1 MKEILIFGS
10 GGHSR
15 IILSEIVQIKDY
27 RVIGFVDENIKK
39 GTIIESYK
47 NKKYKVVSNI
57 KGINKLLNK
66 NTFGIIG
73 IGSNFIRKEV
83 AKKINK
89 IYKNFN
95 WVTIISKNS
104 TINGNVRIG
113 KGSLI
118 VSGSV
123 INTGTKIGEHCLI
136 NTSSSID
143 HDNTFKNYS
152 STGPSVTTG
161 GNVAL
166 GECSHLGIGSS
177 IKHQISIGDNTI
189 IGARSMVLKNCN
201 NNSVYYGI
209 PATKIRDR
217 ENNSIYL

>member
-10 GGHSR
+10 GLHSKV
-15 IILSEIVQIKDY
+15 ILSEIIQIKGY

-39 GTIIESYK
+39 ETIIETYK

-73 IGSNFIRKEV
+73 MGSNFIRKKV
-83 AKKINK
+83 AEEINK
-89 IYKNFN
+89 IFKNFN
-95 WVTIISKNS
+95 WATIISKNS
-104 TINGNVRIG
+104 TIYRNVRIG

-118 VSGSV
+118 VSASV

-152 STGPSVTTG
+152 STGPGVTTG
-161 GNVAL
+161 GNVEL
-166 GECSHLGIGSS
+166 GQCSHLGIGST

-189 IGARSMVLKNCN
+189 IGAQSMVLKNCN
-201 NNSVYYGI
+201 KNSVYYGI
-209 PATKIRDR
+209 PVKKIRDR
-217 ENNSIYL
+217 KDNSKYL